1 MIISIIGTNGLLANE
16 IGLFCN
22 KNNFTVISYG
32 RKRPSI
38 HEFHEFIILDL
49 EKDVI
54 DIDKLSESDVIIY
67 ASGAGIQSN
76 VKDSFESIYNLNTYI
91 PINICT
97 KLNSLQYQG
106 IFITFGSCFEIGNNS
121 EPIQFSENEVASSML
136 NVPNDYCVSK
146 RLLTRFVSSSTLS
159 FKLIHFILPTIYG
172 EKEAAHR
179 LVPYMINSIK
189 NKETMQFT
197 SGKQIRQYLYAG
209 DVPRIIFGLLPLVNH
224 CIYNLSG
231 VETYSV
237 RDIVEQVC
245 EFYHLQTNDDLFG
258 KAERADAGMQNLQLD
273 GDLVKTLLP
282 DFNYTTFTETLKLY
296 DQCL

>member
-1 MIISIIGTNGLLANE
+1 MIISIIGTDGLLANE

-32 RKRPSI
+32 RKRPSV

-49 EKDVI
+49 EKDLI

-76 VKDSFESIYNLNTYI
+76 VKDSFQSIYNLNTYT
-91 PINICT
+91 PITIC
-97 KLNSLQYQG
+97 KRLESILYKG
-106 IFITFGSCFEIGNNS
+106 VFITFGSCFEIGNNS
-121 EPIQFSENEVASSML
+121 EPIQFLEKELASSTL
-136 NVPNDYCVSK
+136 KVPNDYCVSK
-146 RLLTRFVSSSTLS
+146 RLLTRFVNSSSQS
-159 FKLIHFILPTIYG
+159 FKHLHFILPTIYG
-172 EKEAAHR
+172 EREAGHR

-189 NKETMQFT
+189 KKESMQFT

-209 DVPRIIFGLLPLVNH
+209 DVPRIIFRLIPLANQS
-224 CIYNLSG
+224 IYNFSG

-237 RDIVEQVC
+237 RDIVEKVC
-245 EFYHLQTNDDLFG
+245 EYYHLEINDDLFG

-273 GDLVKTLLP
+273 GALVKTLLP

>member
-1 MIISIIGTNGLLANE
+1 MTISIIGTNGLLANE

-32 RKRPSI
+32 RKKPSV
-38 HEFHEFIILDL
+38 HKFDEFINLDL
-49 EKDVI
+49 EKEEIDV
-54 DIDKLSESDVIIY
+54 DKLSQSDVIIY

-76 VKDSFESIYNLNTYI
+76 VKESFQSIYNLNTYT
-91 PINICT
+91 PINIC
-97 KLNSLQYQG
+97 KRLDSIVYKG
-106 IFITFGSCFEIGNNS
+106 VFITFGSCFEIGNNS
-121 EPIQFSENEVASSML
+121 EPIQFLENEVASSML
-136 NVPNDYCVSK
+136 KVPNDYCVSK
-146 RLLTRFVSSSTLS
+146 RLLTRFVNSSNQS
-159 FKLIHFILPTIYG
+159 FKHLHFILPTIYG
-172 EKEAAHR
+172 EREATHR

-189 NKETMQFT
+189 KKESMQFT

-209 DVPRIIFGLLPLVNH
+209 DVPRIIFRLLPIGNQS
-224 CIYNLSG
+224 IYNLSG

-258 KAERADAGMQNLQLD
+258 KAERADVGMQNLQLD
-273 GDLVKTLLP
+273 GALVKALLP
-282 DFNYTTFTETLKLY
+282 NFNYTTFTETLKLY